1 MTYAQF
7 DGTLSKL
14 IERCIEGLLLFAWLQ
29 VMRLMADA
37 TATTP
42 SKRKLSASVSVSWC
56 ECECECESGRV
67 VCVSADTATDRH
79 DTAANE

>member
-42 SKRKLSASVSVSWC
+42 SKRKLSASVSVSVSW
-56 ECECECESGRV
+56 CESGRV